1 MPIAQLPITLMQTVK
16 ELLNS
21 GLIKIDLSR
30 EIAPNQMAFA
40 THLQVPTTAEASAVC
55 VIGNTNKL
63 AIGVTG
69 TGIYFQSNNLVSSGY
84 VQTGQIRYFTLE
96 DKHFELIKL
105 RETLPLIGKLSL
117 TSISSEGVATSIIT
131 VDNNFDFTQDITG
144 LDQFD
149 LAPKESIG
157 LRFTL
162 TAASGQTVGQE
173 DSFNGYQLKALPAVR
188 RQRII
193 TLPLLCY
200 DFEGDK
206 FNMTTG
212 YEGRAAERV
221 TSLETVESNGDVV
234 ILQDFTNNETIRG
247 VIESVSFIRMT
258 PPERRFTGFGGL
270 LEVQFRTV

>member
-1 MPIAQLPITLMQTVK
+1 M
-16 ELLNS
+16 
-21 GLIKIDLSR
+21 
-30 EIAPNQMAFA
+30 
-40 THLQVPTTAEASAVC
+40 
-55 VIGNTNKL
+55 
-63 AIGVTG
+63 
-69 TGIYFQSNNLVSSGY
+69 
-84 VQTGQIRYFTLE
+84 
-96 DKHFELIKL
+96 
-105 RETLPLIGKLSL
+105 PLIGKLSL
-117 TSISSEGVATSIIT
+117 TSISSEGQATPIIT

-162 TAASGQTVGQE
+162 ISASGQTVGQE

-212 YEGRAAERV
+212 YEGRASERV
-221 TSLETVESNGDVV
+221 TSLETIESNGDVV
-234 ILQDFTNNETIRG
+234 ILQDFTNNETVRG

-258 PPERRFTGFGGL
+258 PPERRFTGFGGML
-270 LEVQFRTV
+270 ICQFRTV